1 MLTIRRFYNFKT
13 NIILINGIRIAGF
26 GDEGG
31 IEYDYGDDIHRHVS
45 TADGETVV
53 SRVNDFRLTATITVK
68 ETSRGNAILM
78 GLLQQQRLNELSLEP
93 LPFVHLDP
101 ILGDLVRSSHAVFL
115 NFPEPSKGRDAGD
128 REFQILLPHAAGDL
142 ILGANTIV

>member
-1 MLTIRRFYNFKT
+1 MLTIPRFYNFKS

-31 IEYDYGDDIHRHVS
+31 VEYEFGDDIHRHVS

-53 SRVNDFRLTATITVK
+53 SRVNDYRLIATITVK

-78 GLLQQQRLNELSLEP
+78 ALLEEQRANELSLEP
-93 LPFVHLDP
+93 LPFVHIDP
-101 ILGDLVRSSHAVFL
+101 IQGDLVRSTHAVFL
-115 NFPEPSKGRDAGD
+115 NWPEPSKGRDAGE
-128 REFQILLPHAAGDL
+128 REFQILLPYAAAKL
-142 ILGANTIV
+142 VLGANTVL